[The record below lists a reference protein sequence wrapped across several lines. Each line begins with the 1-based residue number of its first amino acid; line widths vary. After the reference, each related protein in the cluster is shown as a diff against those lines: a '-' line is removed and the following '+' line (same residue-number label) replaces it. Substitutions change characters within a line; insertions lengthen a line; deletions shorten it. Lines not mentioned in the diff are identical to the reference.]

1 MLIRVSE
8 EQLREF
14 PDNLAALILA
24 DPLCSDEECDFSVE
38 DVNLLVHGIVGTHY
52 DFSLSY
58 ESNIEKIE
66 ALYNSMGEP
75 NNQTYLAAQTAVDLY
90 NQTVEVNE
98 IGLVDKS
105 LIFSSNSPAN
115 DKLIS

>member
-8 EQLREF
+8 EHLREF
-14 PDNLAALILA
+14 PDELAALILA
-24 DPLCSDEECDFSVE
+24 DPLCSDDECDFSVE

-66 ALYNSMGEP
+66 ALYKSMGEP
-75 NNQTYLAAQTAVDLY
+75 NNQTYLAAEKAIDLY
-90 NQTVEVNE
+90 NQSVESQD
-98 IGLVDKS
+98 IGLVDKA
-105 LIFSSNSPAN
+105 LIFSSSAPAN
-115 DKLIS
+115 YKSIG